1 MATKK
6 QRSLRKKN
14 QSAEAEENDVAGVSK
29 TTEVLEPP
37 SSDIAQTTVAS
48 TDSKQRKSGAARSVC
63 AMHKVVIKKA
73 QGKKLKITCDALG
86 VPQGDN
92 RKMLQSYIGM
102 LARTMVPINIE
113 KWPEVS
119 SELKEKIWLD
129 VQVYIFSSFISIE
142 NIELLAYILI

>member
-14 QSAEAEENDVAGVSK
+14 QSAE
-29 TTEVLEPP
+29 
-37 SSDIAQTTVAS
+37 
-48 TDSKQRKSGAARSVC
+48 ARSVC